1 MYILDR
7 VDQSIRKIKSNAANI
22 ITIGNLSFG
31 GAAIISTLN
40 ENYSYSVLFIFIA
53 AFMDRLDGMVARKF
67 GTESE
72 LGKQL
77 DSMSDII
84 SFGMA
89 PAILLYELVLNS
101 FGTIGAGFAIIY
113 IASGA
118 FRLARFNVTE
128 SNGYFTG
135 LPITVAGT
143 LLTLSYF
150 SIPYLPST
158 SFLLLTGLLSFLMI
172 STFKLKKV

>member
-1 MYILDR
+1 MYLLDR
-7 VDQSIRKIKSNAANI
+7 VDQSIRKMKSNAANI
-22 ITIGNLSFG
+22 MTIGNLSFG

-53 AFMDRLDGMVARKF
+53 ALLDRLDGMVARKF

-89 PAILLYELVLNS
+89 PAILMYTLILND

-113 IASGA
+113 MASGA
-118 FRLARFNVTE
+118 FRLARFNLTE
-128 SNGYFTG
+128 SDGYFTG

-143 LLTLSYF
+143 LLTFSYF
-150 SIPYLPST
+150 FIQSVPAPFYLLFT
-158 SFLLLTGLLSFLMI
+158 LILSCLMI